1 MTENQVCDKSQI
13 IPFLISISMSNGSQ
27 ISNQVEACDLEEYT
41 PVIDGWLFYL
51 HTGMIFIIVW
61 ASFKIQRALIRTF
74 KKLGSRHINSIVV
87 PTIVSF
93 EQNNRSEKSRW
104 PYWLGLHSANSMVVG
119 LNPTASNSKFCYF
132 LSLPFPFPSFFLLF
146 P

>member
-13 IPFLISISMSNGSQ
+13 IPYYESNGSQ
-27 ISNQVEACDLEEYT
+27 ISNQVEACELEEYT
-41 PVIDGWLFYL
+41 PLIDGWLFYL

-93 EQNNRSEKSRW
+93 EQKQVRKIQNKIA
-104 PYWLGLHSANSMVVG
+104 LL
-119 LNPTASNSKFCYF
+119 SNF
-132 LSLPFPFPSFFLLF
+132 LDICF
-146 P
+146 

>member
-13 IPFLISISMSNGSQ
+13 IPYYESNVSQ
-27 ISNQVEACDLEEYT
+27 ISNQVEACELEEYT
-41 PVIDGWLFYL
+41 PLIDGWLFYL

-93 EQNNRSEKSRW
+93 EQNNRSEKTRTK
-104 PYWLGLHSANSMVVG
+104 LGTLVAQ
-119 LNPTASNSKFCYF
+119 
-132 LSLPFPFPSFFLLF
+132 PFF
-146 P
+146 

>member
-13 IPFLISISMSNGSQ
+13 IPYYESNGSQ
-27 ISNQVEACDLEEYT
+27 ISNQVEACELEEYT

-93 EQNNRSEKSRW
+93 EQNNRSEKLLCFQIFWIFASEFF
-104 PYWLGLHSANSMVVG
+104 PLLSITVVENIG
-119 LNPTASNSKFCYF
+119 K
-132 LSLPFPFPSFFLLF
+132 
-146 P
+146 

>member
-93 EQNNRSEKSRW
+93 EQNNRSEKFRTKLLCFQSFW
-104 PYWLGLHSANSMVVG
+104 IFASEFFPLLSITVVENIG
-119 LNPTASNSKFCYF
+119 K
-132 LSLPFPFPSFFLLF
+132 
-146 P
+146 

>member
-13 IPFLISISMSNGSQ
+13 IPYYESNGSQ
-27 ISNQVEACDLEEYT
+27 ISNQVEACELEEYT
-41 PVIDGWLFYL
+41 PLIDGWLFYL

-93 EQNNRSEKSRW
+93 EQNNSSGQQNSEQNCFAFKVFG
-104 PYWLGLHSANSMVVG
+104 YLL
-119 LNPTASNSKFCYF
+119 LN
-132 LSLPFPFPSFFLLF
+132 FFHFYQSQL
-146 P
+146 